1 MYLFASVH
9 GLGRTTCIG
18 SRLARLNIKLVVA
31 LLLMDFEFD
40 TVDVG
45 GRIVD
50 SDSAPK
56 PNWND
61 PLGCRPVDG
70 QFFLKYTRLDNPES
84 RVPGRQEFSPL

>member
-1 MYLFASVH
+1 MDY
-9 GLGRTTCIG
+9 LGRTTCVG
-18 SRLARLNIKLVVA
+18 LRLAQLNTKLMVA
-31 LLLMDFEFD
+31 LLLMDFDFD

-61 PLGCRPVDG
+61 PLGCRPVEG
-70 QFFLKYTRLDNPES
+70 KFYLEYKRLDNHES
-84 RVPGRQEFSPL
+84 GVAGVKESGPL